1 MPIWRAWACL
11 GLALAPAV
19 GSLPAQSA
27 SAPGVEIRTVSG
39 SDDEK
44 ATKAQLERL
53 LTTLPL
59 QQWLFTRTVQIQDR
73 TIPHSHPVL
82 TIGSNA
88 GNDTSLAATFVHE
101 QLHWF
106 LETPM
111 TDSAIADLRKIY
123 PKVPWG
129 PPDGARNE
137 YSTYLH
143 LLVGLLE
150 FDGTA
155 ALYGEEA
162 ARRTLG
168 GWRHYQWIYREV
180 LERPA
185 PIRAVLE
192 ARGLAKPDARLRRK
206 DPSDSA
212 QTAPEGPALVRV
224 SARGL
229 HLPNAFSEGAGRA

>member
-1 MPIWRAWACL
+1 M
-11 GLALAPAV
+11 
-19 GSLPAQSA
+19 
-27 SAPGVEIRTVSG
+27 SG
-39 SDDEK
+39 SDDER

-53 LTTLPL
+53 LATLPL
-59 QQWLFTRTVQIQDR
+59 QQWLFTHTVQIQDR

-155 ALYGEEA
+155 ALFGEDA

-185 PIRAVLE
+185 RIRAVLE
-192 ARGLAKPDARLRRK
+192 ARGLAKPDARLRRQS
-206 DPSDSA
+206 PSAGA
-212 QTAPEGPALVRV
+212 QAAPEVPGLVRV
-224 SARGL
+224 SARIGHTPDGL
-229 HLPNAFSEGAGRA
+229 SEGAGRA